1 MKIGIHKIWLQA
13 IPAIV
18 IAGQAWA
25 EAVVPHGEEAAHEL
39 VAHASK
45 AHHDSGG
52 GGLPQLD
59 PTWYPSQIFW
69 LTLIFVSLYV
79 IFSRKILPAL
89 SKTLENRRTHIQGD
103 LDMAEDNR
111 KKAETVHKAY
121 EEILEEARVKASD
134 LFVGAE
140 KNIKNQT
147 SQKLESVRH
156 KATQQTQDMEF
167 RIEKAMKAA
176 MEDMNTI
183 AAEIASKAAEK
194 IVGIST
200 DLDQA
205 KTVVQNI
212 SKKAA

>member
-13 IPAIV
+13 LPAIV

-25 EAVVPHGEEAAHEL
+25 ESVGPHGEEAAHEL
-39 VAHASK
+39 LAHASE
-45 AHHDSGG
+45 APHDSG

-69 LTLIFVSLYV
+69 LTLVFVSLYV
-79 IFSRKILPAL
+79 IFSRKVLPAL
-89 SKTLENRRTHIQGD
+89 SKTLEDRRAHIQGD
-103 LDMAEDNR
+103 LDIAEDDR

-121 EEILEEARVKASD
+121 EEILEESRAKASD
-134 LFVGAE
+134 LFVGVE
-140 KNIKNQT
+140 KNIKDQT
-147 SQKLESVRH
+147 ARRLEAMRH
-156 KATQQTQDMEF
+156 EAGQQTQSMEV
-167 RIEKAMKAA
+167 RIEKATKAA

-205 KTVVQNI
+205 RTVVQNI
-212 SKKAA
+212 NKKAA